1 MDRLVNWLEIPVTD
15 LARVTDEE
23 MQRLLGGAPKRFAF
37 VLRPGPKFGPETQ
50 GLQWEHARNM
60 FTLLQNSRLASVTA
74 LMDGTDV
81 LGIGVMDANSK
92 SEVEALLRDDPAV
105 SGGRLRFEVFSAGS
119 FMRGEV

>member
-1 MDRLVNWLEIPVTD
+1 MVRLTNVI
-15 LARVTDEE
+15 TDEE
-23 MQRLLGGAPKRFAF
+23 MQRLLGGAARRFAF
-37 VLRPGPKFGPETQ
+37 VLRPGENFGPDTQ

-60 FTLLQNSRLASVTA
+60 FTLLQAGTLASVTA

-81 LGIGVMDANSK
+81 LGIGVMDAASK
-92 SEVEALLRDDPAV
+92 SDVQALLRDDPAV